1 MRFTKLDRYIA
12 STFLKTFFV
21 TVALFVIIIMV
32 FDFAEKLDDFMEK
45 SAPIDQI
52 FSVYYL
58 NFIPTLLNTYS
69 PIFIFIS
76 VLYFTSRLASR
87 TEIIAMLSGGWSL
100 RRILMPYMAT
110 AALLAFFSYLLN
122 SWIIPITDKKRVKF
136 ENTYMRDYYSQAK
149 STIFRQLKPGVNMYM
164 EYFNN
169 NDSSGI
175 GVTLEEYQG
184 KNLKST
190 LFGRFIRWSPQAKK
204 WQLEMVQQRVFLS
217 NGNQLVKNMNSMDTL
232 IDFNPEDFF
241 FRLEDVQ
248 SLNQNEMR
256 RMIAKEKL
264 RGSSNVDLLQTEL
277 YRRYASPFSTFILV
291 IIAVSVA
298 GRKTRN
304 GLGYSL
310 GIGIFVILFFL
321 FFSKYFISYGNRGV
335 VWPWLA
341 VWLPNVLFIP
351 VAWLFYRKAQQ

>member
-12 STFLKTFFV
+12 STFLKTFFT
-21 TVALFVIIIMV
+21 TVALFVIIILV
-32 FDFAEKLDDFMEK
+32 FDAAEKLDDFLAK
-45 SAPIDQI
+45 SAPLNQI
-52 FSVYYL
+52 FTVYYF
-58 NFIPTLLNTYS
+58 NTVPTLLNTYS

-100 RRILMPYMAT
+100 KRILMPYMAT
-110 AALLAFFSYLLN
+110 AALLAYGSYLLN
-122 SWIIPITDKKRVKF
+122 AWIIPVTDKKRVRF
-136 ENTYMRDYYSQAK
+136 ENAYMRDYYSQAK

-175 GVTLEEYQG
+175 GVTLEEYH
-184 KNLKST
+184 NTELKST
-190 LFGRFIRWSPQAKK
+190 LFGRFIRWSPEAKK
-204 WQLEMVQQRVFLS
+204 WRLEMVQQRIFS
-217 NGNQLVKNMNSMDTL
+217 KNGNQKLIHMNALDTM
-232 IDFNPEDFF
+232 IEFNPEDFF

-248 SLNQNEMR
+248 SLNQTELR
-256 RMIAKEKL
+256 RMIAKEQL
-264 RGSSNVDLLQTEL
+264 RGSNNQFLLQTEL

-291 IIAVSVA
+291 VIAVSVA

-321 FFSKYFISYGNRGV
+321 FFSKYFITYGNTGEM
-335 VWPWLA
+335 WPSLA
-341 VWLPNVLFIP
+341 VWLPNVIFVP
-351 VAWLFYRKAQQ
+351 VAWVFYRFAQQ

>member
-1 MRFTKLDRYIA
+1 
-12 STFLKTFFV
+12 
-21 TVALFVIIIMV
+21 
-32 FDFAEKLDDFMEK
+32 
-45 SAPIDQI
+45 
-52 FSVYYL
+52 
-58 NFIPTLLNTYS
+58 
-69 PIFIFIS
+69 
-76 VLYFTSRLASR
+76 
-87 TEIIAMLSGGWSL
+87 
-100 RRILMPYMAT
+100 MAT

-136 ENTYMRDYYSQAK
+136 ENTFMRDYYSQAK

-204 WQLEMVQQRVFLS
+204 WQLEMVQQRVFLP

-291 IIAVSVA
+291 VIAVSVA